1 MLNLDSFIDS
11 AEQTILPLLTQY
23 QSSVTFANVTDSV
36 IYFTTMRP
44 NYFVPGQS
52 VVVTGAGTYSAT
64 YTVTDDRIEPYTFT
78 AATAEADRDYPLPF
92 IPAATATLSGSSAAQ
107 LYANTPP
114 IENAILVV
122 AVEIFQ
128 SITAPGNQIMSDNFQ
143 PSPFILGRSLS
154 NRVIGLLGPFL
165 DVENDVPM
173 TIEADIRTPLQTAL
187 STIAANVYNGIPE
200 TMTSSYRSV

>member
-1 MLNLDSFIDS
+1 MPAIVTASQLRAILGVSVSLYSDAQLDQIIDS

-23 QSSVTFANVTDSV
+23 QSSVTFANVSDSV

-52 VVVTGAGTYSAT
+52 VVVTGAGAYNAT

-78 AATAEADRDYPLPF
+78 AATAAADRTYPLPF
-92 IPAATATLSGSSAAQ
+92 IPAAFATLSGGSAAQ
-107 LYANTPP
+107 LYAATPP
-114 IENAILVV
+114 VENAILVV
-122 AVEIFQ
+122 SVEIFQ

-143 PSPFILGRSLS
+143 PAPFILGRSLT

-165 DVENDVPM
+165 DVE
-173 TIEADIRTPLQTAL
+173 
-187 STIAANVYNGIPE
+187 
-200 TMTSSYRSV
+200 TMAQ

>member
-1 MLNLDSFIDS
+1 MPAIVTAAQLRSILGVSVSLYSDAQLDQIIDS

-23 QSSVTFANVTDSV
+23 QSSVTFANVSDSV

-52 VVVTGAGTYSAT
+52 VVVTGAGAYNGT

-78 AATAEADRDYPLPF
+78 AATAAADRTYPLPF
-92 IPAATATLSGSSAAQ
+92 IPAAFATLSGGSAAQ

-114 IENAILVV
+114 VENAILVV
-122 AVEIFQ
+122 SVEIFQ

-143 PSPFILGRSLS
+143 PAPFVLGRSLQ
-154 NRVIGLLGPFL
+154 NRVIGLLGPFM
-165 DVENDVPM
+165 DVE
-173 TIEADIRTPLQTAL
+173 
-187 STIAANVYNGIPE
+187 
-200 TMTSSYRSV
+200 TMCQ

>member
-1 MLNLDSFIDS
+1 MPAIVTASQLRQILGVSVSLYSDQQLDQIIDS

-23 QSSVTFANVTDSV
+23 QSSVTFANVSDSV

-52 VVVTGAGTYSAT
+52 VVVTGAGAYNAT

-78 AATAEADRDYPLPF
+78 AATAAADRTYPLPF
-92 IPAATATLSGSSAAQ
+92 IPAAFATLSGGSAAQ

-114 IENAILVV
+114 VENAILVV
-122 AVEIFQ
+122 SIEIFQ

-143 PSPFILGRSLS
+143 PSPFVLGRSLT
-154 NRVIGLLGPFL
+154 NRVIGLLGPFI
-165 DVENDVPM
+165 DVE
-173 TIEADIRTPLQTAL
+173 
-187 STIAANVYNGIPE
+187 
-200 TMTSSYRSV
+200 TMCQ

>member
-1 MLNLDSFIDS
+1 MPSIVTASQLRSILGVSGSLYSDAQLDSYIDS

-23 QSSVTFANVTDSV
+23 QSAVTFCNVNDSV

-52 VVVTGAGTYSAT
+52 VIVTGAGTYSAT

-78 AATAEADRDYPLPF
+78 AATAAADRTYPLPF
-92 IPAATATLSGSSAAQ
+92 IPNALATLSGGSAAS

-128 SITAPGNQIMSDNFQ
+128 SITAPGNAIMSDQFQ
-143 PSPFILGRSLS
+143 PSPFVLGRSLN

-165 DVENDVPM
+165 DVE
-173 TIEADIRTPLQTAL
+173 
-187 STIAANVYNGIPE
+187 
-200 TMTSSYRSV
+200 TMCQ

>member
-1 MLNLDSFIDS
+1 MPAIVSAAELRAILGVSVSLYSDTQLNQIIDS

-23 QSSVTFANVTDSV
+23 QSSVTFANVNDSV

-52 VVVTGAGTYSAT
+52 VVVTGAGIYNAT
-64 YTVTDDRIEPYTFT
+64 YTVTDDRIEPYLFT
-78 AATAEADRDYPLPF
+78 AATNAADRTYPLPF
-92 IPAATATLSGSSAAQ
+92 IPNALATLSGGSAAQ

-114 IENAILVV
+114 VENAILVV
-122 AVEIFQ
+122 SVEIFQ

-165 DVENDVPM
+165 DVE
-173 TIEADIRTPLQTAL
+173 
-187 STIAANVYNGIPE
+187 
-200 TMTSSYRSV
+200 TMCQ

>member
-1 MLNLDSFIDS
+1 MPAIVSAAELRAILGVSVSLYSDTQLNQIIDS

-23 QSSVTFANVTDSV
+23 QSSVTFANVDDSV

-78 AATAEADRDYPLPF
+78 AATNAANRDYPLPF

-107 LYANTPP
+107 LYASTPP

-165 DVENDVPM
+165 DVE
-173 TIEADIRTPLQTAL
+173 
-187 STIAANVYNGIPE
+187 
-200 TMTSSYRSV
+200 TMCQ

>member
-1 MLNLDSFIDS
+1 LDSIIDS

-23 QSSVTFANVTDSV
+23 QSSVTFANVSDSV

-52 VVVTGAGTYSAT
+52 VVVTGAGAYNAT

-78 AATAEADRDYPLPF
+78 AATAAADRTYPLPF

-114 IENAILVV
+114 VENAILVV
-122 AVEIFQ
+122 SVEIFQ
-128 SITAPGNQIMSDNFQ
+128 SITAPGNQIMSDTFQ
-143 PSPFILGRSLS
+143 PQPFILGRSLT

-165 DVENDVPM
+165 DVE
-173 TIEADIRTPLQTAL
+173 
-187 STIAANVYNGIPE
+187 
-200 TMTSSYRSV
+200 TMAQ

>member
-1 MLNLDSFIDS
+1 MPAIVTAAQLRQILGVSVSLYSDAQLDNIIDS

-23 QSSVTFANVTDSV
+23 QSAVTFANVDNSV

-52 VVVTGAGTYSAT
+52 VVITGAGIYNAT
-64 YTVTDDRIEPYTFT
+64 YTVTDDRITPYTFT
-78 AATAEADRDYPLPF
+78 AATAAADRTYPLPF
-92 IPAATATLSGSSAAQ
+92 IPNALATLSGGSAAS

-114 IENAILVV
+114 IENAILAVS
-122 AVEIFQ
+122 VEIFQ
-128 SITAPGNQIMSDNFQ
+128 SITAPGNQIMSDQFQ

-165 DVENDVPM
+165 DVE
-173 TIEADIRTPLQTAL
+173 
-187 STIAANVYNGIPE
+187 
-200 TMTSSYRSV
+200 TMCQ

>member
-1 MLNLDSFIDS
+1 MPAIVSAAELRAILGVSVSLYSDTQLNQIIDS

-23 QSSVTFANVTDSV
+23 QSSVTFANVSDSV

-52 VVVTGAGTYSAT
+52 VVVTGAGIYNAT

-78 AATAEADRDYPLPF
+78 AATNAADRTYPLPF
-92 IPAATATLSGSSAAQ
+92 IPNALATLSGGSAAQ

-114 IENAILVV
+114 VENAILVV
-122 AVEIFQ
+122 SVEIFQ

-143 PSPFILGRSLS
+143 PSPFILGRSLT
-154 NRVIGLLGPFL
+154 NRVVGLLGPFL
-165 DVENDVPM
+165 DVE
-173 TIEADIRTPLQTAL
+173 
-187 STIAANVYNGIPE
+187 
-200 TMTSSYRSV
+200 TMCQ

>member
-1 MLNLDSFIDS
+1 MPAIVTASQLRTILGVSVSLYSDAQLDQIIDS

-23 QSSVTFANVTDSV
+23 QSSVTFANVDDSV

-52 VVVTGAGTYSAT
+52 VVVTGAGAYNGT

-78 AATAEADRDYPLPF
+78 AATAAADRTYPLPF
-92 IPAATATLSGSSAAQ
+92 IPAAFATLSGGSAAQ

-114 IENAILVV
+114 VENAILVV
-122 AVEIFQ
+122 SVEIFQ

-143 PSPFILGRSLS
+143 PAPFVLGRSLQ
-154 NRVIGLLGPFL
+154 NRVIGLLGPFM
-165 DVENDVPM
+165 DVE
-173 TIEADIRTPLQTAL
+173 
-187 STIAANVYNGIPE
+187 
-200 TMTSSYRSV
+200 TMCQ

>member
-1 MLNLDSFIDS
+1 MPAIVTAAELRAILGVSVSLYSDAQLDSFIDS

-23 QSSVTFANVTDSV
+23 QSSVTFVDVSDSV
-36 IYFTTMRP
+36 IYFTTQRP

-78 AATAEADRDYPLPF
+78 AATIAADRTYPLPF
-92 IPAATATLSGSSAAQ
+92 IPNATATLSGGSAAQ
-107 LYANTPP
+107 LYASTPP

-128 SITAPGNQIMSDNFQ
+128 SITAPGNQIMSDTFQ
-143 PSPFILGRSLS
+143 PQPFILGRSLT

-165 DVENDVPM
+165 DVE
-173 TIEADIRTPLQTAL
+173 
-187 STIAANVYNGIPE
+187 
-200 TMTSSYRSV
+200 TMAQ

>member
-1 MLNLDSFIDS
+1 MPAIVTAAQLRQILGVSVSLYSDAQLDSFIDS

-23 QSSVTFANVTDSV
+23 QSSVTFANVSDSV

-52 VVVTGAGTYSAT
+52 VVVTGAGAYSAT

-78 AATAEADRDYPLPF
+78 AATAAADRTYPLPF
-92 IPAATATLSGSSAAQ
+92 IPAAFATLSGGSAAQ
-107 LYANTPP
+107 LYAATPP
-114 IENAILVV
+114 VENAILVV
-122 AVEIFQ
+122 SVEIFQ

-143 PSPFILGRSLS
+143 PAPFILGRSLT

-165 DVENDVPM
+165 DVE
-173 TIEADIRTPLQTAL
+173 
-187 STIAANVYNGIPE
+187 
-200 TMTSSYRSV
+200 TMAQ

>member
-1 MLNLDSFIDS
+1 MPAIVTAAQLRSILGVSVSLYSDVQLESYIDS

-23 QSSVTFANVTDSV
+23 QSSVTFANVSDSV

-52 VVVTGAGTYSAT
+52 VIVTGAGAYSAT
-64 YTVTDDRIEPYTFT
+64 YTVTDDRIEPYLFT
-78 AATAEADRDYPLPF
+78 AATAAADRTYPLPF
-92 IPAATATLSGSSAAQ
+92 IPNALATLSGGSAAT

-114 IENAILVV
+114 IENAILAVS
-122 AVEIFQ
+122 VEIFQ

-154 NRVIGLLGPFL
+154 NRIIGLLGPFL
-165 DVENDVPM
+165 DVE
-173 TIEADIRTPLQTAL
+173 
-187 STIAANVYNGIPE
+187 
-200 TMTSSYRSV
+200 TMCQ